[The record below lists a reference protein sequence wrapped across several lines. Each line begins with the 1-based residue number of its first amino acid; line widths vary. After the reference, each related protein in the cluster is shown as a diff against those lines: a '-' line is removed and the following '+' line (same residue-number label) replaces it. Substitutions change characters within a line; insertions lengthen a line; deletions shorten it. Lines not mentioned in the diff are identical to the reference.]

1 MTALVVAL
9 GGSAYA
15 ATKINGRHIVKHS
28 IAGNRIKGNALTGA
42 QIEESKLKK
51 VPSAQTANTAK
62 TAQSVNGNHVQTFA
76 FTVTNN
82 SAFHTVNIPGGAIT
96 ADCGNGAINLDL
108 TGAFDTG
115 ESYVVEGRD
124 VGNNAPFSNSDDALT
139 TGDFDALSPDGA
151 PAATSGA
158 GLAVV
163 TRGSSGVTTIAF
175 SYRANPD
182 SSCTYNGSV
191 VASA

>member
-1 MTALVVAL
+1 VIATTALVAAL

-15 ATKINGRHIVKHS
+15 ASKINGRHIVKHS
-28 IAGNRIKGNALTGA
+28 IPGNRLKGNALTGA

-51 VPSAQTANTAK
+51 VPAAQTARTAK
-62 TAQSVNGNHVQTFA
+62 SVNGNHVQTFA

-82 SAFHTVNIPGGAIT
+82 SAFQTVNIPGGAIT
-96 ADCGNGAINLDL
+96 ADCGDGAINLDL
-108 TGAFDTG
+108 TGAFDSG

-124 VGNNAPFSNSDDALT
+124 LGTSGSFSDGDDALT
-139 TGDFDALSPDGA
+139 TGDFDALSPDG
-151 PAATSGA
+151 AATSGA

-163 TRGSSGVTTIAF
+163 TRGSSGVATINF